1 MREVTGFYYMTC
13 WRYSDKTHIIKVIA
27 PELRDAIVAVE
38 KFLRQHGHN
47 HDVVPHHFKRAHSIS
62 RGNTVIVADF
72 YRESEDVYA
81 DGTPVPD
88 EPPAM

>member
-13 WRYSDKTHIIKVIA
+13 WRYSDNGIIIKVIA
-27 PELRDAIVAVE
+27 PELRDAIAAVE

-47 HDVVPHHFKRAHSIS
+47 HDVSPHHFKKTHSIS

-72 YRESEDVYA
+72 YKEVDATFTYNPDV
-81 DGTPVPD
+81 
-88 EPPAM
+88 